1 MRAAAAL
8 FAIVLL
14 LVTGAAFH
22 AVAHTRTV
30 SERQP
35 LDRFPLRA
43 GAWEGHTAFFSPDVV
58 AALHADDYLLRYYRS
73 PDAGGLWLY
82 VAYYG
87 SQPLD
92 TRIHSPAVC
101 LPGAGWQIVTTGT
114 TRIPVG
120 GRTITVN
127 SNVIQKGDDRQL
139 VFYWYQI
146 HGKVVAREVQAMETL
161 AWTALTRRASD
172 EALVRI
178 NAPIV
183 GSVGRTLD
191 RESAFVQTIFPQLGR
206 FLP

>member
-1 MRAAAAL
+1 MRTAAAI
-8 FAIVLL
+8 FAIVTL

-22 AVAHTRTV
+22 AVAHTRAV

-35 LDRFPLRA
+35 LDRFPLRM

-58 AALHADDYLLRYYRS
+58 AALHADDYLLRAYQTASTR
-73 PDAGGLWLY
+73 GLWLY

-92 TRIHSPAVC
+92 SRIHSPAVC
-101 LPGAGWQIVTTGT
+101 LPGAGWQIATTGT
-114 TRIPVG
+114 TRILVG
-120 GRTITVN
+120 RQAITVN

-139 VFYWYQI
+139 VLYWYQI
-146 HGKVVAREVQAMETL
+146 HGRVVAREVQAMETL
-161 AWTALTRRASD
+161 AWTALTQRTSD

-183 GSVGRTLD
+183 GSVGRTLAQ
-191 RESAFVQTIFPQLGR
+191 ETSFVQTAFPQLGR